1 MVFKKEF
8 IEHYMEMYSC
18 TKKEALQAYENVFGC
33 LADFVYGQGKSVC
46 VKDYGTFRIKD
57 FAARKSTHPGTGEP
71 MVLPARRVVTFTQA
85 RLVSKNEITTGA

>member
-1 MVFKKEF
+1 MVFFLFF

-85 RLVSKNEITTGA
+85 RLVSNNEITTGA